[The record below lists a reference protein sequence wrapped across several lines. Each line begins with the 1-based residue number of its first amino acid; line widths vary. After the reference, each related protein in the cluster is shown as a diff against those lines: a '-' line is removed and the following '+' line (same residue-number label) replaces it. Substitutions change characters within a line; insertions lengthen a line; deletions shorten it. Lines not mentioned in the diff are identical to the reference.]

1 VPSKEEYFFWY
12 NLAMSLSIGIVGLP
26 NAGKSTLFNA
36 LLSRQIANVAPYPFC
51 TIEPNVGVVEVPDLR
66 LKVLAE
72 IVHTEKI
79 VPAIVEFKDIAGL
92 VAGASKGEGLGN
104 KFLSHIRESAAIVH
118 ILRAFSDEKVI
129 REEEIN
135 PRSDFEIIKTELCL
149 ADLQTLEKQREPN
162 PSVATKEDK
171 TRWEL
176 VLKLRRA
183 LEEGIEIRKV
193 NLSQEESQLA
203 KPLCLLTA
211 KPAIF
216 VLNIEEK
223 QAGKT
228 AGEMAD
234 FWGLNDLG
242 ETIIP
247 ICAKVE
253 MDLSDLAES
262 ERKDY
267 LGELGLRESGL
278 EKLINKGYKVLGLQ
292 TFLTAGEKEVR
303 AWTINKGDTAPKA
316 AGVIHTDFEKGFI
329 KAQVCSYENFVLYKG
344 WKGAAEQGKVRL
356 EGKEYQMREGDI
368 VEFKFNI

>member
-1 VPSKEEYFFWY
+1 
-12 NLAMSLSIGIVGLP
+12 MSLSIGIVGLP

-36 LLSRQIANVAPYPFC
+36 LLSRQIANCAPYPFC

-118 ILRAFSDEKVI
+118 VLRAFSDEKVI
-129 REEEIN
+129 RGEEIN

-162 PSVATKEDK
+162 PSVATKEDRA
-171 TRWEL
+171 RWEL

-183 LEEGIEIRKV
+183 LEEGVEIRKV
-193 NLSQEESQLA
+193 DLSGEEKLLA
-203 KPLCLLTA
+203 KPFFLLTA

-216 VLNIEEK
+216 VLNVEEN
-223 QAGKT
+223 QAGRT
-228 AGEMAD
+228 GGEMAN
-234 FWGLNDLG
+234 FWNLSDMG
-242 ETIIP
+242 EIIP

-253 MDLSDLAES
+253 MELSDLS
-262 ERKDY
+262 GQERIDY
-267 LGELGLRESGL
+267 QGELGLRESGL
-278 EKLINKGYKVLGLQ
+278 EKLINKGYEVLGLQ

-344 WKGAAEQGKVRL
+344 WRGAAEAGKVKL
-356 EGKEYQMREGDI
+356 EGKEYQMREGDV

>member
-1 VPSKEEYFFWY
+1 MS
-12 NLAMSLSIGIVGLP
+12 SLSIGIVGLP

-36 LLSRQIANVAPYPFC
+36 LLSRQIANCAPYPFC
-51 TIEPNVGVVEVPDLR
+51 TIEPNVGVVEVPDPR
-66 LKVLAE
+66 LKVLAD

-92 VAGASKGEGLGN
+92 VAGASRGEGLGN
-104 KFLSHIRESAAIVH
+104 KFLSHIRESSAIVH
-118 ILRAFSDEKVI
+118 VLRAFSDEKVI

-162 PSVATKEDK
+162 PSVATKEDR
-171 TRWEL
+171 TWWEL

-223 QAGKT
+223 QAGET

-242 ETIIP
+242 EIIIP

-253 MDLSDLAES
+253 MDLSDLAEP

-278 EKLINKGYKVLGLQ
+278 EKLINKGYEVLGLQ

-329 KAQVCSYENFVLYKG
+329 RAQVCSYENFVLYKG

-356 EGKEYQMREGDI
+356 EGKEYQMREGDV
-368 VEFKFNI
+368 VEFRFNI